1 MPLIRLLEGLRRG
14 RMGLAA
20 LLLGACLGAHAQVS
34 CSSGGASINL
44 GSAIN
49 PITTSTRPSSSV
61 VNTFVCTNTS
71 TTTTYSLRVYPR
83 FNDGSGRQSGS
94 YTFTPRY
101 LLHTDGSSRIDFNIY
116 FNSIMTIVYP
126 DVPSTTTG
134 VYVSATG
141 LSPGKSTFPIGT
153 PVYAKLLTL
162 ANIATAKPGT
172 YRTSFQNDANLKYA
186 FVASNNANSLPTT
199 SSSSMAD
206 ASPNHYLLVSATFTS
221 YCQMT
226 APSTLAFGSIDFAST
241 VGPWD
246 ASVGN
251 LIVRCTNTTPYQI
264 RLNPGLNYGS
274 TRQMANTSNSAL
286 EKIGYK
292 LYKDSAR
299 TQEWGDTLNVNT
311 LNATGTGA
319 SQTYTVY
326 GRITSLNGRPA
337 NYSDTVTV
345 VVTY

>member
-49 PITTSTRPSSSV
+49 PITTSTLPSSSV

-71 TTTTYSLRVYPR
+71 TTTYSLRAYPR

-94 YTFTPRY
+94 YTITPRY
-101 LLHTDGSSRIDFNIY
+101 LLHTDGSSRIDFNIF
-116 FNSIMTIVYP
+116 FNYAMTIVFP

-134 VYVSATG
+134 VYFTKNG
-141 LSPGKSTFPIGT
+141 LSTGPMSYA
-153 PVYAKLLTL
+153 VYAKLLTL

-172 YRTSFQNDANLKYA
+172 YSTSFQNDANLKYA
-186 FVASNNANSLPTT
+186 FVAGSSASSLPTT

-206 ASPNHYLLVSATFTS
+206 ASPNHFILVSATFTS